1 MQTIQVIEEL
11 SFIMLDIEIWGGAK
25 KLQPA
30 DLAQNGIDITKLP
43 PSALATLGQKRI
55 IDKKELHCFHADK
68 ARAERLILKTGCR
81 FLKGYM
87 VPNKDIKVT
96 NDGLLEIKD
105 NFENNRTVFL
115 DNYEDKIEEWIA
127 SNPPEWEPIIRAAV
141 ESRESVSSK
150 IAFGFAPV
158 ALLTPPHIT
167 DEAGENINPALD
179 EQVNNLYGQVCHEVR
194 LAAKESFNTSFE
206 KVSAVTRKALRPIL
220 AIREK
225 LKGFS
230 FLDPLFGET
239 IAIIDEIIL
248 QLPKSGPIEG
258 KSLDMV
264 AGLVGRR
271 LSNLGWALPPEP
283 EPEEE
288 IDEEEEPV
296 NEGPAFHTS
305 YPTGNPLPPQAI
317 IAIEYDF

>member
-115 DNYEDKIEEWIA
+115 DNYEDKRQLRRQDRGMDRQQPSRVGA
-127 SNPPEWEPIIRAAV
+127 DHKGRSRVPGIRLLENCVRVCPRRATD
-141 ESRESVSSK
+141 SS
-150 IAFGFAPV
+150 PY
-158 ALLTPPHIT
+158 H
-167 DEAGENINPALD
+167 
-179 EQVNNLYGQVCHEVR
+179 
-194 LAAKESFNTSFE
+194 
-206 KVSAVTRKALRPIL
+206 
-220 AIREK
+220 
-225 LKGFS
+225 
-230 FLDPLFGET
+230 
-239 IAIIDEIIL
+239 
-248 QLPKSGPIEG
+248 
-258 KSLDMV
+258 
-264 AGLVGRR
+264 RR
-271 LSNLGWALPPEP
+271 SW
-283 EPEEE
+283 
-288 IDEEEEPV
+288 
-296 NEGPAFHTS
+296 
-305 YPTGNPLPPQAI
+305 
-317 IAIEYDF
+317 